1 MKYKVVKEVEL
12 DKKVDSFVDTSAQCI
27 LQLLVNR
34 LCVDEDTNYEADDN
48 FDIDFNF
55 SMYGP
60 ELKQIKKDLGYTN
73 DKFIESADSFVRK
86 LL

>member
-12 DKKVDSFVDTSAQCI
+12 EKYVDSFVDISAQCI

-34 LCVDEDTNYEADDN
+34 LCVTDDDNYEVDDN
-48 FDIDFNF
+48 YDINFNF
-55 SMYGP
+55 SLYGP
-60 ELKQIKKDLGYTN
+60 ELKQIKKEMGYSN
-73 DKFIESADSFVRK
+73 DKFIEDADSFVEK